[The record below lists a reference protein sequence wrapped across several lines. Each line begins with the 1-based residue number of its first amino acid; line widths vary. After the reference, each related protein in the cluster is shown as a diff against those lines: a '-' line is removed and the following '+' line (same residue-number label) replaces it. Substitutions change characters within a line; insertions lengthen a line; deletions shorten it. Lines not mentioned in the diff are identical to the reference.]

1 MALREWRGGGEPPGY
16 PTRHTGNAQ
25 RLADVPRFLLSMFGH
40 KPSGDGEAFVVAGCL
55 IDTADPM

>member
-1 MALREWRGGGEPPGY
+1 MNGVGGAVQPPGY
-16 PTRHTGNAQ
+16 STRHSGNAQ
-25 RLADVPRFLLSMFGH
+25 RLEDVPHVLLSMFGH